1 MASIILEL
9 TMDATMANFVRGL
22 WLMDCLKI
30 SRMKEAKR
38 EPSWSPVKTV
48 HLPEEGLLNF

>member
-9 TMDATMANFVRGL
+9 TTDATMANFVRGL
-22 WLMDCLKI
+22 WVDCLKM

-38 EPSWSPVKTV
+38 EPSWSPVKMV